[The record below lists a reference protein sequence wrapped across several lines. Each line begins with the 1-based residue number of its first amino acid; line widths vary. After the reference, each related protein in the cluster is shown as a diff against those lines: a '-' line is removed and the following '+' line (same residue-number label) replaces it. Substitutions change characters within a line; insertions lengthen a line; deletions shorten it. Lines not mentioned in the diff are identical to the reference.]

1 MKIFS
6 GFKNATGSLLLFCV
20 LCFAFSSTAFSQQI
34 VNQGADD
41 QHIRIDLEGHSYF
54 ARMVILSELKD
65 LQQAKVVT
73 SEETGIVY
81 IYPYADNF
89 NSLVG
94 QVKEIFATAGHL
106 EKTTDKDEQT
116 VLLTGLIAEHGSQL
130 EYYALTGNRE
140 TENDSCH
147 KSMPFCTG
155 TIYTF
160 PAGTNTT
167 AQVGPNYDCLSTR
180 PNPAWYHLKIENAGP
195 ITIHMYSTPSR
206 DIDFCLW
213 GPYADP
219 ITPCPLTNTNGGLTS
234 NKVIDCSYS
243 TSASEYAYIPNGQPG
258 QYYILVITNFS
269 NQPCNI
275 TFQQSSGTGTTDCTI
290 LPPPATSNSP
300 VCIGEDLQLNA
311 ANVPGAAYQWSGP
324 NGFISNIQNPV
335 VPAVTLANAGIYSLT
350 ITYNGITSDPTNTE
364 VFVYNPPTAAISGT
378 TSICEGDSALITIN
392 ATSVGPYR
400 VTMTNGLG
408 GIPTVINFWQNT
420 HTFWVYP
427 TQTSTYTLTSVSNNA
442 CSGTVSGQ
450 AVVTVRQKPVPDFSS
465 ANRCSQQQTQFTD
478 LTTSTVGGVASWAW
492 NFGDGNTSNLQN
504 PQHLYTTSGMY
515 NVGLTV
521 TGNNGCSN
529 ATTQVVAISPTPQTN
544 AGPDKTIPYG
554 TLTQLDGAVTGGSGT
569 HSYQWQPADK
579 VNNPNIVNPSTVLL
593 AATTDYTLTATDS
606 GNGCVSSDQVTV
618 NITGGPL
625 AGIIQ
630 VASPEICIG
639 GSTLLNAQISGGSS
653 NYSYTWTSN
662 PAGFTSDL
670 EDVTVNPTVTTTY
683 YLSVFDGFNT
693 IQAQTQV
700 IVNPLPV
707 PNAGAD
713 QVIPHGTSTMLTSQ
727 VTGGTPPYTFQWTP
741 ASLVLAPTMWVTPT
755 QNLYASQNFT
765 MQVTDSKG
773 CISTGQT
780 LVTIEGGP
788 LAVNPVAVDPVICR
802 NESTTLRAV
811 PGGGSNTYESYSWTS
826 NPPGFTSSL
835 AEPVVSPTQ
844 STDYTVVVFDGY
856 NYSPEGTVRVEVNQ
870 LPSINLIPNNPKVQ
884 VMSINPAEIGVCVFD
899 TVTIDAS
906 NPLIQSAEYLWSNGA
921 TTQSIDVLSS
931 GISFDLRQYSV
942 TVQNSATGCVNNSN
956 ITIYFTFSNCS
967 YGIPE
972 PENDSRLQVYPNP
985 SADGIFQYSISGL
998 YGEMLLEIFTA
1009 DGRKISEEK
1018 FEIMP
1023 GSERKSLI
1031 NINKAPGLYLMKLSS
1046 REAILLKR
1054 LIHQK

>member
-6 GFKNATGSLLLFCV
+6 GFKNATGSLLLICV

-54 ARMVILSELKD
+54 ARMIMLSDFQE
-65 LQQAKVVT
+65 LQQAKVVA

-94 QVKEIFATAGHL
+94 QVKEIIATAGHL

-180 PNPAWYHLKIENAGP
+180 PNPAWYHLKIENGGP
-195 ITIHMYSTPSR
+195 ITINMYSTPSR

-213 GPYADP
+213 GPYTDP
-219 ITPCPLTNTNGGLTS
+219 ITPCPMTNTNGGLTN
-234 NKVIDCSYS
+234 NKAISCSYS
-243 TSASEYAYIPNGQPG
+243 PNAIENAYIPNGQPG
-258 QYYILVITNFS
+258 EYYILVITNFS

-275 TFQQSSGTGTTDCTI
+275 TFQQTSGTGTTDCTI

-311 ANVPGAAYQWSGP
+311 SNVPGAAYQWSGP

-335 VPAVTLANAGIYSLT
+335 VPAVTSANAGIYSLT

-364 VFVYNPPTAAISGT
+364 VFVYDPPTAAISGT
-378 TSICEGDSALITIN
+378 ASICEGDSALITIN

-465 ANRCSQQQTQFTD
+465 ANRCTQQQTQFTD
-478 LTTSTVGGVASWAW
+478 LTTSPVGGVASWAW
-492 NFGDGNTSNLQN
+492 DFGDGNTSNLQN

-515 NVGLTV
+515 IVGLTV

-727 VTGGTPPYTFQWTP
+727 VTGGTPSYTFQWTP

-835 AEPVVSPTQ
+835 AEPEVSPTQ
-844 STDYTVVVFDGY
+844 TTDYTVVVFDGY

-870 LPSINLIPNNPKVQ
+870 LPAIDLIPHNNPKVQ
-884 VMSINPAEIGVCVFD
+884 VLSNNPAEIGVCVFD
-899 TVTIDAS
+899 TVTIDAG
-906 NPLIQSAEYLWSNGA
+906 NPGSEYLWSNGA
-921 TTQSIDVLSS
+921 TTQSLDVLSS

-942 TVQNSATGCVNNSN
+942 TVQNPATGCVNNSN
-956 ITIYFTFSNCS
+956 IAIYFTFSNCS
-967 YGIPE
+967 YGISE
-972 PENDSRLQVYPNP
+972 LENDNRLQVYPNP

-1018 FEIMP
+1018 FEIVP